1 MGELAAYRLDH
12 DVEIPA
18 AAVGQ
23 RRSGAVLL
31 RMPKKLHRDA
41 ERRATRDGV
50 SVKRCLATAI
60 ARDVGPA
67 KDATGAKS
75 TRIAEKMLRYRVG

>member
-18 AAVGQ
+18 AAAGL
-23 RRSGAVLL
+23 SGAVLL

-75 TRIAEKMLRYRVG
+75 ARIAEKMVRYRVG